1 MMAVKSRFS
10 WLVTDMKA
18 IVRQCLQMLL
28 FVAVWLGAERLVE
41 WTGWPVP
48 AAVLGLFA
56 VLALLGLGVL
66 PERFVADGAARFLGD
81 MVLFFIPPLVA
92 AVQYGPLLESHGLP
106 IVADV
111 VLGTLAVLVGTAF
124 VTERTLRWE
133 SRRHA
138 RSSDGGASP

>member
-1 MMAVKSRFS
+1 MRPYM
-10 WLVTDMKA
+10 
-18 IVRQCLQMLL
+18 QMLF

-48 AAVLGLFA
+48 AAVLGLFV
-56 VLALLGLGVL
+56 VLTLLGLGVL

-92 AVQYGPLLESHGLP
+92 AVRYRPLLESHGLP
-106 IVADV
+106 MVADV
-111 VLGTLAVLVGTAF
+111 VLGTLAVLVGTAL

-133 SRRHA
+133 RRRHA
-138 RSSDGGASP
+138 RSSGGGAFP